1 MRLPRYKANGNEAVR
16 YKANGN
22 ETVEVQGEWE

>member
-22 ETVEVQGEWE
+22 EAAEVQGEWE